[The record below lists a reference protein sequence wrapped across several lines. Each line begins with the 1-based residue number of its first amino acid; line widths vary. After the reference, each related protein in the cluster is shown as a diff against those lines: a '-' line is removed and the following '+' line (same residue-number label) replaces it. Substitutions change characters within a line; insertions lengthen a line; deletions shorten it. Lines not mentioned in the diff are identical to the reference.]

1 METQNSEIKPLFY
14 SSNDVCTMLNVSRQ
28 FIYEAAVAGKFPKPV
43 KVGRLNRYRVEEIDA
58 YIQQLGNK
66 GDK

>member
-28 FIYEAAVAGKFPKPV
+28 FIYEAAVAGNFPKPV